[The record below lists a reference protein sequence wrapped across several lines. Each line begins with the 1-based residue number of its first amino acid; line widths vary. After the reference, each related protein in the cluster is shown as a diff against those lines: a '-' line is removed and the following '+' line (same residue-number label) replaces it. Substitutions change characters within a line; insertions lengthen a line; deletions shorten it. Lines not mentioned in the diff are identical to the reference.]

1 MGRHSRPAGPRRG
14 AREEESLTRVNNIIA
29 IDADRMIDGR
39 GSSPV
44 GPAVVVIEGERI
56 TAAGPAERV
65 KVPEGAC
72 RISLGARTLL
82 PGLIDAHVHLKGWR
96 SSNPN
101 DILTTPHPLAALRA
115 AADCRKLL
123 HAGFTTV
130 RDCGGSLGPHL
141 RDAIAAKEIPG
152 PRILTAYRG
161 LSQTG
166 RVETVAWAVDTTPL
180 RQHADGIDECR
191 RIVREQIGLGADL
204 IKVSITGR
212 VYAPQSDPGQAAYTL
227 EEIRAVVDEAHRMGR
242 RVAAH
247 AQATQGIKNGILAG
261 VDSIEHGIYLDEEAC
276 QWMQERNTAL
286 VPTLSYF
293 HRIAA
298 LGESHGAPA
307 YAVNKAREVVEAHM
321 KSFALALRMELR
333 IGMGTD
339 FEGSPLFPHG
349 ENGMEFE
356 LMVQGGLSERGVIV
370 AATATNAAILG
381 LEQKLGTIEAGKTAD
396 LIAVP
401 GNPLVDISLLRRVEF
416 VMQGGRVAC
425 SRIQGITERAL

>member
-1 MGRHSRPAGPRRG
+1 M
-14 AREEESLTRVNNIIA
+14 NDIIF

-39 GSSPV
+39 GGAAV
-44 GPAVVVIEGERI
+44 EPARVVIQGERI
-56 TAAGPAERV
+56 SAAGPADRI
-65 KVPEGAC
+65 KAPEGAR

-96 SSNPN
+96 SSNP
-101 DILTTPHPLAALRA
+101 DDVLITPHPLAALRA

-123 HAGFTTV
+123 YAGFTTV
-130 RDCGGSLGPHL
+130 RDCGGCLGPHL

-166 RVETVAWAVDTTPL
+166 RVKKVTWALDVTPL
-180 RQHADGIDECR
+180 RQEVDGVDDCVR
-191 RIVREQIGLGADL
+191 VVREQIGLGADL

-212 VYAPQSDPGQAAYTL
+212 VYAPQSDPGQTAYTS
-227 EEIRAVVDEAHRMGR
+227 EEIQAIVNEAHRMGR

-247 AQATQGIKNGILAG
+247 AQATQGIKNGILGG

-276 QWMQERNTAL
+276 QWMRERNTVL
-286 VPTLSYF
+286 VPTLAYF
-293 HRIAA
+293 YRIAN
-298 LGESHGAPA
+298 LGEGLGSPP
-307 YAVNKAREVVEAHM
+307 YAVRKAKEVVEAHM
-321 KSFALALRMELR
+321 KSFALAMRMGIT

-339 FEGSPLFPHG
+339 FEGSALFPHG
-349 ENGMEFE
+349 ENGVEFD
-356 LMVQGGLSERGVIV
+356 LMVEGGMAERDVIV

-381 LEQKLGTIEAGKTAD
+381 IEQKVGTIETGKLAD

-401 GNPLVDISLLRRVEF
+401 GNPLKQISALRQVEF
-416 VMQGGRVAC
+416 VMQEGRIAR
-425 SRIQGITERAL
+425 SRIEGVSEDLL

>member
-1 MGRHSRPAGPRRG
+1 M
-14 AREEESLTRVNNIIA
+14 VNDIIS
-29 IDADRMIDGR
+29 IDAERMIDGR
-39 GSSPV
+39 G
-44 GPAVVVIEGERI
+44 GPAVEPARVVIQGERI
-56 TAAGPAERV
+56 SAAGPADRI
-65 KVPEGAC
+65 KAPEGAR

-96 SSNPN
+96 SSNP
-101 DILTTPHPLAALRA
+101 DDVLITPHPLAALRA

-130 RDCGGSLGPHL
+130 RDCGGCLGPHL

-166 RVETVAWAVDTTPL
+166 RVKKVTWALDITPL
-180 RQHADGIDECR
+180 RQEVDGIDDCVR
-191 RIVREQIGLGADL
+191 VVREQIGLGADL

-212 VYAPQSDPGQAAYTL
+212 VYAPQSDPGQTAYTS
-227 EEIRAVVDEAHRMGR
+227 EEIQAIVKEAHRMGR

-247 AQATQGIKNGILAG
+247 AQATQGIKNGILGG

-276 QWMQERNTAL
+276 QWMRERNTVL
-286 VPTLSYF
+286 VPTLAYF
-293 HRIAA
+293 YRIAT
-298 LGESHGAPA
+298 LGEGLGSPA
-307 YAVNKAREVVEAHM
+307 YAVRKAKEVVEAHM
-321 KSFALALRMELR
+321 KSFALAMRMGIT

-339 FEGSPLFPHG
+339 FEGSALFPHG
-349 ENGMEFE
+349 ENGAEFD
-356 LMVQGGLSERGVIV
+356 LMVDGGMAERDVIV

-381 LEQKLGTIEAGKTAD
+381 IEQKVGTIETGKLAD

-401 GNPLVDISLLRRVEF
+401 GNPLKQISALRQVEF
-416 VMQGGRVAC
+416 VMQEGRIARC
-425 SRIQGITERAL
+425 RIEGVPEDLL

>member
-1 MGRHSRPAGPRRG
+1 M
-14 AREEESLTRVNNIIA
+14 VNDIIS
-29 IDADRMIDGR
+29 IDAERMIDGR
-39 GSSPV
+39 GGPPV
-44 GPAVVVIEGERI
+44 EPARVVIQGERI
-56 TAAGPAERV
+56 TAAGPADRI
-65 KVPEGAC
+65 KAPEGAR

-96 SSNPN
+96 SSNP
-101 DILTTPHPLAALRA
+101 DDVLITPHPLAALRA

-130 RDCGGSLGPHL
+130 RDCGGCLGPHL

-166 RVETVAWAVDTTPL
+166 RVKKVTWALDITPL
-180 RQHADGIDECR
+180 RQEVDGIDDCVR
-191 RIVREQIGLGADL
+191 VVREQIGLGADL

-212 VYAPQSDPGQAAYTL
+212 VYAPQSDPGQTAYTS
-227 EEIRAVVDEAHRMGR
+227 EEIQAIVKEAHRMGR

-247 AQATQGIKNGILAG
+247 AQATQGIKNGIMGG

-276 QWMQERNTAL
+276 RWMRERNTVL
-286 VPTLSYF
+286 VPTLAYF
-293 HRIAA
+293 HRIST
-298 LGESHGAPA
+298 LGEGLGSPA
-307 YAVNKAREVVEAHM
+307 YAVRKAKEVVEAHM
-321 KSFALALRMELR
+321 KSFALAMRMGIT

-339 FEGSPLFPHG
+339 FEGSALFPHG
-349 ENGMEFE
+349 ENGAEFD
-356 LMVQGGLSERGVIV
+356 LMVDGGMAERDVIV

-381 LEQKLGTIEAGKTAD
+381 IEQKVGTIETGKLAD

-401 GNPLVDISLLRRVEF
+401 GNPLKQISALRQVEF
-416 VMQGGRVAC
+416 VMQEGRIARC
-425 SRIQGITERAL
+425 RIEGVPEDLL

>member
-1 MGRHSRPAGPRRG
+1 M
-14 AREEESLTRVNNIIA
+14 NNIVA
-29 IDADRMIDGR
+29 IEAERMIDAQG
-39 GSSPV
+39 GPPV
-44 GPAVVVIEGERI
+44 EPAVVVVEGERI
-56 TAAGPAERV
+56 TAAGSPAQI
-65 KVPEGAC
+65 KVPDGAK
-72 RISLGARTLL
+72 RIALGARTLL

-101 DILTTPHPLAALRA
+101 DILITPHPLAALRA
-115 AADCRKLL
+115 AADCRRLL

-130 RDCGGSLGPHL
+130 RDCGGCLGPHL
-141 RDAIAAKEIPG
+141 RDAIAAREIPG

-166 RVETVAWAVDTTPL
+166 RVETVTWAADIRPL
-180 RQHADGIDECR
+180 RQEVDGVDDCR
-191 RIVREQIGLGADL
+191 RVVREQIGLGADL

-212 VYAPQSDPGQAAYTL
+212 VYAPQSDPGQTAYTL

-261 VDSIEHGIYLDEEAC
+261 VDSIEHGIYLDQEAC
-276 QWMQERNTAL
+276 ELMRERNTAL
-286 VPTLSYF
+286 VPTLAYF
-293 HRIAA
+293 HRIAT
-298 LGESHGAPA
+298 LGESHGSPA
-307 YAVNKAREVVEAHM
+307 YAVRKAREVVEAHM
-321 KSFALALRMELR
+321 NSFALALRMKLR

-349 ENGMEFE
+349 ENGMELE
-356 LMVQGGLSERGVIV
+356 LMVQGGMPAGDVIV

-381 LEQKLGTIEAGKTAD
+381 IEKKVGTIATGKIAD

-401 GNPLVDISLLRRVEF
+401 GNPLKEISLLRRVEF

-425 SRIQGITERAL
+425 SRIPDVAEIS

>member
-1 MGRHSRPAGPRRG
+1 
-14 AREEESLTRVNNIIA
+14 
-29 IDADRMIDGR
+29 MIDGR
-39 GSSPV
+39 GGPPV
-44 GPAVVVIEGERI
+44 EPARVVIQGERI
-56 TAAGPAERV
+56 TAAGAADRV
-65 KVPEGAC
+65 KVPENSR
-72 RISLGARTLL
+72 RISLAGRTLL

-96 SSNPN
+96 SSNPD
-101 DILTTPHPLAALRA
+101 DILITPHPLAALRA

-130 RDCGGSLGPHL
+130 RDCGGCLGPHL

-166 RVETVAWAVDTTPL
+166 RVKKVTWALDITPL
-180 RQHADGIDECR
+180 RQEVDGIGDCR
-191 RIVREQIGLGADL
+191 RVVREQIGLGADL

-212 VYAPQSDPGQAAYTL
+212 VYAPQSDPGQTAYTV
-227 EEIRAVVDEAHRMGR
+227 EEIQAIVREAHRMGR

-276 QWMQERNTAL
+276 EWMRERNTAL
-286 VPTLSYF
+286 VPTLAYF
-293 HRIAA
+293 YRIAN
-298 LGESHGAPA
+298 LGEGFGSPA
-307 YAVNKAREVVEAHM
+307 YAVRKAKEVVEAHM
-321 KSFALALRMELR
+321 KSFDLAMRTGIT

-349 ENGMEFE
+349 ENGIEVE
-356 LMVQGGLSERGVIV
+356 LMVQGGMAERDVIV

-381 LEQKLGTIEAGKTAD
+381 IEQKVGTLEPGKLAD
-396 LIAVP
+396 VIAVS
-401 GNPLVDISLLRRVEF
+401 GNPLEEIATLRRVEF
-416 VMQGGRVAC
+416 VMQEGRIAC
-425 SRIQGITERAL
+425 SRIEGVPANATSETINGEKPPKN

>member
-1 MGRHSRPAGPRRG
+1 M
-14 AREEESLTRVNNIIA
+14 VNDILS
-29 IDADRMIDGR
+29 IDAERMIDGR
-39 GSSPV
+39 GGPPV
-44 GPAVVVIEGERI
+44 EPARVVIQGERI
-56 TAAGPAERV
+56 SAAGPADRI
-65 KVPEGAC
+65 KAPEGVR

-96 SSNPN
+96 SSNP
-101 DILTTPHPLAALRA
+101 DDVLITPHSLAALRA

-130 RDCGGSLGPHL
+130 RDCGGCLGPHL

-166 RVETVAWAVDTTPL
+166 RVKKVTWALDITPL
-180 RQHADGIDECR
+180 RQEVDGIDDCVR
-191 RIVREQIGLGADL
+191 VVREQIGLGADL

-212 VYAPQSDPGQAAYTL
+212 VYAPQSDPGQTAYTS
-227 EEIRAVVDEAHRMGR
+227 EEIQAIVKEAHRMGR

-247 AQATQGIKNGILAG
+247 AQATQGIKNGILGG

-276 QWMQERNTAL
+276 QWMRERNTVL
-286 VPTLSYF
+286 VPTLAYF
-293 HRIAA
+293 YRIAT
-298 LGESHGAPA
+298 LGEGLGSPA
-307 YAVNKAREVVEAHM
+307 YAVRKAKEVVEAHM
-321 KSFALALRMELR
+321 KSFALAMRMGIT

-339 FEGSPLFPHG
+339 FEGSALFPHG
-349 ENGMEFE
+349 ENGAEFD
-356 LMVQGGLSERGVIV
+356 LMVDGGMAERDVIV

-381 LEQKLGTIEAGKTAD
+381 IEQKVGTIETGKLAD

-401 GNPLVDISLLRRVEF
+401 GNPLKQISALRQVEF
-416 VMQGGRVAC
+416 VMQEGRIARC
-425 SRIQGITERAL
+425 RIEGVPEDFL